1 MNVTGKRGAVKGYI
15 YQKNLLFIFIL
26 EWQNFRKSPN
36 RRQVPQDVSGLS
48 QLAGD
53 VRAALFAPLIA
64 GFGSAGQS
72 CPRV

>member
-1 MNVTGKRGAVKGYI
+1 MKGYI
-15 YQKNLLFIFIL
+15 YQQKLLFILVL
-26 EWQNFRKSPN
+26 ELQNFRKPPN
-36 RRQVPQDVSGLS
+36 QRQIPQDVSGLS

>member
-1 MNVTGKRGAVKGYI
+1 MKELTFSPRGEFGKHSKQYP
-15 YQKNLLFIFIL
+15 FIL
-26 EWQNFRKSPN
+26 EWQNFRKPPN
-36 RRQVPQDVSGLS
+36 RRQIPQDVSGLS

>member
-1 MNVTGKRGAVKGYI
+1 MNVTLKRGAMKGYI
-15 YQKNLLFIFIL
+15 YQQKLLFIFVL
-26 EWQNFRKSPN
+26 ELQNFRKPPN
-36 RRQVPQDVSGLS
+36 QRQIPQDVSGLS